1 MNKELT
7 QEEKIINYMSKH
19 GSITALEATEELY
32 ITQFHTR
39 MKELKEV
46 GWVFADEWEKNRN
59 TGTKYKRYRIA
70 KRPKKVKKS

>member
-1 MNKELT
+1 MIKELT

-46 GWVFADEWEKNRN
+46 GWV
-59 TGTKYKRYRIA
+59 IC
-70 KRPKKVKKS
+70 